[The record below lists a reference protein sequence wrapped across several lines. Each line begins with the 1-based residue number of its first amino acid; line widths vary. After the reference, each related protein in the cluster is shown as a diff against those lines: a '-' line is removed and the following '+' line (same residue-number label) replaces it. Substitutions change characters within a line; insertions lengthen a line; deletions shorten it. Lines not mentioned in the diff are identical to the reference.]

1 MDEEK
6 IKKLNYINE
15 NIIEKGYNPEDLSNF
30 VIKKS
35 GIPMEHLNFEQ
46 LEQMIEQFK
55 DQSLQDTY
63 QTVKIKEVGKKKEE
77 SPLDLLY
84 SPQSYDVKTQ
94 PHQKNILLDFE
105 EKKQLIKVTIS
116 EPKLERN
123 GGFFSKAL
131 YSYRIVTSLLEKDVR
146 RTYNDFEW
154 FRDQLFYRYPLRIV
168 PPLIRENQFNTLDLV
183 DKNDTE
189 KIIEEKKA
197 KYLNNFINKLLQRKL
212 YRTSPIV
219 LEFLELEDKA
229 FKKYRELLTKNK
241 YELNIMLDNLK
252 TFGEKIHCEIKKD
265 DIKKADGLNKNY
277 IKLSEIYLKLEKG
290 ISNIVNDFLLLENH
304 MKEISNQFILLSS
317 EFSENENS
325 SKMKNIFSDLN
336 KLFSQWSV
344 SYGNQS
350 KFFKDDFKFFFKY
363 MNLETQELS
372 HIYRNYTTF
381 KSEYEDFTLR
391 INKKKEELFEQKDF
405 SKWSLQPGTESQ
417 LPMFQ
422 NNKKIAFE
430 KMLYKETYLLS
441 QEKKRIACTVHL
453 LFRQY
458 DKMLKHQS
466 SDLEE
471 YFKNLKEKN
480 ELVLGD
486 AHSLIK
492 LFSIIAEGKEN
503 ENEKEKQNKKEN
515 EAEKENEKEN
525 EKEKEEGKE
534 KNEEKDKEKEEE
546 KDKEGQETEKK

>member
-466 SDLEE
+466 NDLEE

>member
-219 LEFLELEDKA
+219 LEFLELDDKA

>member
-6 IKKLNYINE
+6 IQKLNYINE

-30 VIKKS
+30 IIKKS
-35 GIPMEHLNFEQ
+35 GIPMEHINFEQ
-46 LEQMIEQFK
+46 LQQMIEQFK

-84 SPQSYDVKTQ
+84 SPQSYDVKTL

-105 EKKQLIKVTIS
+105 EKKQFIKVTIS
-116 EPKLERN
+116 EPKLEKT
-123 GGFFSKAL
+123 GGFFSKPV

-154 FRDQLFYRYPLRIV
+154 LRDQLFYRFPLRIV
-168 PPLIRENQFNTLDLV
+168 PPFIRENQFNTLDFV

-189 KIIEEKKA
+189 GIIEEKKA
-197 KYLNNFINKLLQRKL
+197 KYLNIFINKLLKRKL
-212 YRTSPIV
+212 YRTSPII
-219 LEFLELEDKA
+219 LQFLELDDKS
-229 FKKYRELLTKNK
+229 FKKYRDLLTKNK
-241 YELNIMLDNLK
+241 YELNIKLDNLK
-252 TFGEKIHCEIKKD
+252 TFGEKIHCEIKRE

-277 IKLSEIYLKLEKG
+277 IKLSEIYLKLEKA

-304 MKEISNQFILLSS
+304 MKEISSQFILLSS
-317 EFSENENS
+317 EFSENENCS
-325 SKMKNIFSDLN
+325 TMKNIFSDLN

-350 KFFKDDFKFFFKY
+350 KYFKDDFKFLFKY

-372 HIYRNYTTF
+372 HIY
-381 KSEYEDFTLR
+381 KSYITYKNEYEDFTIR
-391 INKKKEELFEQKDF
+391 INKKKEELFEQKDYN
-405 SKWSLQPGTESQ
+405 KWSLEPGTESQ

-430 KMLYKETYLLS
+430 KMLYKETFLLS

-453 LFRQY
+453 LFKQY
-458 DKMLKHQS
+458 NKLLKHQS
-466 SDLEE
+466 NDLEE

-486 AHSLIK
+486 AHTLIK
-492 LFSIIAEGKEN
+492 LFSIISDDKDKDKEN
-503 ENEKEKQNKKEN
+503 TKEKEVDK
-515 EAEKENEKEN
+515 
-525 EKEKEEGKE
+525 EKEKENKE
-534 KNEEKDKEKEEE
+534 NKEEE
-546 KDKEGQETEKK
+546 TDKK

>member
-503 ENEKEKQNKKEN
+503 ENEKEKQTKKEN
-515 EAEKENEKEN
+515 EA
-525 EKEKEEGKE
+525 
-534 KNEEKDKEKEEE
+534 EKDKEKEEE

>member
-492 LFSIIAEGKEN
+492 LFSIIAERKEN